1 VLSRAPTKNE
11 VGVGCQVMT
20 GDGGSEVGGRKQ
32 NELRVKSPNRSLA
45 WLRLVLALQ
54 QLQQT
59 EQKLGGPASF
69 DKAAKRFKGSE

>member
-1 VLSRAPTKNE
+1 
-11 VGVGCQVMT
+11 VGCQVMT

-45 WLRLVLALQ
+45 WLRLVLAGTATTAP
-54 QLQQT
+54 T

-69 DKAAKRFKGSE
+69 DKAAKRLKGSE